1 VILPD
6 YIKKRSDSEY
16 GCGFKFGNSEIK
28 AKTFTVAPYLYR
40 AIDATGYIWSKRDAT
55 ISISLKHFG
64 KIEFENI
71 KKLTKAAIETALTQG
86 ENMIVLLDCAKQV
99 TINNGLRIIA
109 SLTRDY
115 KMSIK
120 EGKEWHKAY
129 LNSDHAGTAFGIVNA
144 LSAAGDVFG
153 AETKEMMEMLA
164 VKMLAPTLTTTQ
176 SDIEKRWKNIESRS
190 QLLDAKIVSQY
201 EYKGVN

>member
-1 VILPD
+1 
-6 YIKKRSDSEY
+6 
-16 GCGFKFGNSEIK
+16 
-28 AKTFTVAPYLYR
+28 
-40 AIDATGYIWSKRDAT
+40 
-55 ISISLKHFG
+55 
-64 KIEFENI
+64 
-71 KKLTKAAIETALTQG
+71 
-86 ENMIVLLDCAKQV
+86 MIVLLDCAKQV